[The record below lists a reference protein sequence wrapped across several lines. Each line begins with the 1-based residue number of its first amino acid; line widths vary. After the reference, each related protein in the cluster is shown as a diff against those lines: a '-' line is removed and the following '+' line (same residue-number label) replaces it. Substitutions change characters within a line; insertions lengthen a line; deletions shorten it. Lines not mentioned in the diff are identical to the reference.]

1 MSAVTSENSNAGL
14 PLVSVVVPVY
24 KVERWLDR
32 CVSSIVHQTYENL
45 EIILVDDGSPDGSSK
60 KCDEWAGEMVELSFC
75 IVPMRESPLHVM
87 PVWTLPMAIICVL
100 WILMTPL
107 NLNWLKPLCEPRN
120 VMMRR

>member
-1 MSAVTSENSNAGL
+1 MMARRMEARRNAMNG
-14 PLVSVVVPVY
+14 
-24 KVERWLDR
+24 
-32 CVSSIVHQTYENL
+32 Q
-45 EIILVDDGSPDGSSK
+45 
-60 KCDEWAGEMVELSFC
+60 AEMVELSFC